1 MKKETAEMLL
11 NKNIPGALNISADD
25 QTKQQHQQQQS
36 CPLSSAAADSLPSSN
51 VQNSVASRS
60 RRITPKNSNQHLLI
74 NSLGPAESFKVEDA
88 LPFNPVE
95 TQPLQIQKLFTPGRM
110 FPEELQKMQTR
121 LFTDDFGTPF
131 NLNYRKRGAK
141 RKFFSKISH
150 SVEKRNARER
160 TRVHTVNQAFS
171 ILKVH
176 LPNLRANAKRVSK
189 LKILRTAIDY
199 INGLKI
205 YYKMIIKQL

>member
-1 MKKETAEMLL
+1 
-11 NKNIPGALNISADD
+11 
-25 QTKQQHQQQQS
+25 
-36 CPLSSAAADSLPSSN
+36 
-51 VQNSVASRS
+51 
-60 RRITPKNSNQHLLI
+60 
-74 NSLGPAESFKVEDA
+74 
-88 LPFNPVE
+88 
-95 TQPLQIQKLFTPGRM
+95 
-110 FPEELQKMQTR
+110 MQTR

-199 INGLKI
+199 INGLKNLLQNDNQTALNNTLRLALENDSSFA
-205 YYKMIIKQL
+205 KFTSSVTNEGLIKF